1 LIDAPVSESRN
12 EKVLTNAGFARKIK
26 SLKRRDTLASF
37 IIAVHVIVCLILI
50 VVILL
55 QTGSA
60 GGMGAAFGGGGSQ
73 TLFGGSG
80 SGKFFT
86 RFTAIVAALFMI
98 TSISLTIM
106 SAHRAKGTVMKG
118 YAPPAVE
125 KTETAPAAIPSPTA
139 QDKPAAETDK

>member
-1 LIDAPVSESRN
+1 M
-12 EKVLTNAGFARKIK
+12 T
-26 SLKRRDTLASF
+26 TF
-37 IIAVHVIVCLILI
+37 IIAIHVIVSIILI

-86 RFTAIVAALFMI
+86 RLTAIVAGVFMI
-98 TSISLTIM
+98 TSITLTVM
-106 SAHRAKGTVMKG
+106 SAHRAKGTVMEN
-118 YAPPAVE
+118 YTTPAVE
-125 KTETAPAAIPSPTA
+125 APVKPVPATAPAAAEKAAPPVES
-139 QDKPAAETDK
+139 QKKPAAETDK

>member
-1 LIDAPVSESRN
+1 
-12 EKVLTNAGFARKIK
+12 LT
-26 SLKRRDTLASF
+26 TF
-37 IIAVHVIVCLILI
+37 IIAIHVIVSIILI

-86 RFTAIVAALFMI
+86 RLTAIVAGVFMI
-98 TSISLTIM
+98 TSITLTVM
-106 SAHRAKGTVMKG
+106 SAHRAKGTVMEN
-118 YAPPAVE
+118 YTPPAVE
-125 KTETAPAAIPSPTA
+125 APVNPVPD
-139 QDKPAAETDK
+139 QLKLFM

>member
-1 LIDAPVSESRN
+1 M
-12 EKVLTNAGFARKIK
+12 T
-26 SLKRRDTLASF
+26 SF
-37 IIAVHVIVCLILI
+37 IITVHIIVCLLLI

-86 RFTAIVAALFMI
+86 RLTAIVAGIFMI
-98 TSISLTIM
+98 TSISLTVM
-106 SAHRAKGTVMKG
+106 SSHRAKGTVMQDYKPS
-118 YAPPAVE
+118 AVTVPAKPEPVAVPVE
-125 KTETAPAAIPSPTA
+125 KPASLPAAPAG
-139 QDKPAAETDK
+139 QEKPAAKSVK

>member
-1 LIDAPVSESRN
+1 M
-12 EKVLTNAGFARKIK
+12 T
-26 SLKRRDTLASF
+26 TF
-37 IIAVHVIVCLILI
+37 IIAIHVIVSIILI

-86 RFTAIVAALFMI
+86 RLTAIVAGVFMI
-98 TSISLTIM
+98 TSITLTVM
-106 SAHRAKGTVMKG
+106 SAHRAKGTVMEN
-118 YAPPAVE
+118 YTPSAVE
-125 KTETAPAAIPSPTA
+125 APAKPVPATVPAAVDKTVPVET
-139 QDKPAAETDK
+139 QEKPAAETDK

>member
-1 LIDAPVSESRN
+1 M
-12 EKVLTNAGFARKIK
+12 T
-26 SLKRRDTLASF
+26 SF
-37 IIAVHVIVCLILI
+37 IITVHIIVCLILI

-86 RFTAIVAALFMI
+86 RLTAIVAGIFMI
-98 TSISLTIM
+98 TSISLTVM
-106 SAHRAKGTVMKG
+106 SSHRAKGTVMQDYKPS
-118 YAPPAVE
+118 AVTVPAKPEPAVIPVE
-125 KTETAPAAIPSPTA
+125 KPASVPAAPAA
-139 QDKPAAETDK
+139 QEKPATKSVK

>member
-1 LIDAPVSESRN
+1 
-12 EKVLTNAGFARKIK
+12 LT
-26 SLKRRDTLASF
+26 TF
-37 IIAVHVIVCLILI
+37 IIAIHVIVSIILI

-86 RFTAIVAALFMI
+86 RLTAIVAGVFMI
-98 TSISLTIM
+98 TSITLTVM
-106 SAHRAKGTVMKG
+106 SAHRAKGTVMEN
-118 YAPPAVE
+118 YTPSAVE
-125 KTETAPAAIPSPTA
+125 APAKPVPATAPAAV
-139 QDKPAAETDK
+139 DKTVPVENQEKPVAETDK